1 MWCVLHIA
9 DAFYAPV
16 VMRLLSY
23 GLPLSASAQQY
34 VETMRQHAAVQQWM
48 DAALQEQA
56 WVNYLEPYRQ
66 VKTPKDQS

>member
-1 MWCVLHIA
+1 
-9 DAFYAPV
+9 
-16 VMRLLSY
+16 MRLLSY

>member
-1 MWCVLHIA
+1 
-9 DAFYAPV
+9 
-16 VMRLLSY
+16 MRLLSY

-56 WVNYLEPYRQ
+56 WVNYLEPYRP